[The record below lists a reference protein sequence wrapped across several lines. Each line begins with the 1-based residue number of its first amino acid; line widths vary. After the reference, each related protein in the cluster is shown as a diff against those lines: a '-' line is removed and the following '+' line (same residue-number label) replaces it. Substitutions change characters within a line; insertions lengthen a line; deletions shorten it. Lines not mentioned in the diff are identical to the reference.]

1 MLQRLSPETTSPPPR
16 PVARRAAGRGS
27 PLPQHVEIELR
38 AIERCVTSIED
49 PVTALEETIAA
60 IWRIVERVASDG
72 ALDPARHEARALLA
86 RRGLVHWGT
95 AILSA
100 VICRGVAAGTFRP
113 RCASWAIE
121 RLPFAI
127 VWGACMHWVFGLS
140 RGPSLR
146 ARAVAEAA
154 LGILSPPEEATA
166 ATPLDGDCGP
176 DRAQR

>member
-1 MLQRLSPETTSPPPR
+1 MLQGLSPETTSPAR
-16 PVARRAAGRGS
+16 RVAQRAAGRRS
-27 PLPQHVEIELR
+27 LLPQHVEIELR

-60 IWRIVERVASDG
+60 LWRTVERVAPDG
-72 ALDPARHEARALLA
+72 AFDPTRHEARALQA

-95 AILSA
+95 SILSA
-100 VICRGVAAGTFRP
+100 VIRRGVAAGTFRP

-140 RGPSLR
+140 RGPSLQ
-146 ARAVAEAA
+146 ARAVVEAT
-154 LGILSPPEEATA
+154 LEILSPPEE
-166 ATPLDGDCGP
+166 
-176 DRAQR
+176 R